1 MTGKETEITDLGN
14 LKKDPPLM
22 NSDIPIDENA
32 WLRGLS
38 DNDLW
43 RLYNKYNEHDDKPDD
58 PADDVKD
65 INDRILHKDALIA
78 EMNGRGLFDGID
90 ERECHAN

>member
-32 WLRGLS
+32 WLQGLS
-38 DNDLW
+38 DDELW
-43 RLYNKYNEHDDKPDD
+43 GLYNKYNERDDNPDD
-58 PADDVKD
+58 PADD
-65 INDRILHKDALIA
+65 INDICDRIRHKDALIA
-78 EMNGRGLFDGID
+78 EINRRGLFNGLD
-90 ERECHAN
+90 EREHHAK